1 MTSITDKLGVNSW
14 GMYSDPAKFDF
25 ETFKSHWDYDLS
37 MINKLP
43 INWVRIGYTYY
54 DGAVNADGSINFERL
69 DYAIESAQKYGFKVI
84 LPIWVVD
91 DGLTNK
97 TNIDYQSYYAK
108 WLEMIR
114 TIVMRYAGKGI
125 YYEAVDEA
133 LSGGHFWL
141 NQSISDSMVAD
152 IINMNDRFYAYTK
165 AYDTTAKFISG
176 DFASPSSTAYKAI
189 ENGMLDYGDFA
200 SYHPYFTNPEDM
212 ISSSGQIAF
221 RQAIKDKGL
230 KLSATEYGFGVPS
243 AFNGA
248 NTREEQASKLVR
260 QTLILDM
267 LGFEHIIQFTMD
279 GSDKAWVMQNEDD
292 TFNLTGNMM
301 QSVMFSLQDYS
312 FSERIES
319 DKNDYIFR
327 YVKDG
332 DIDKIVHWT
341 TSNEHKF
348 GDFYL
353 TSMPTVETLDFGTS
367 NTNSEILNGI
377 ILEQLKNTDVIS
389 NYSNNMAIIRS
400 ALAEINRFLKKY
412 GFNTVY
418 IDYVDLRFITSATLV
433 FELNNQIGKTEDAI
447 ESIVSLFNHTPWLED
462 IDPTSSSG
470 TYVYKNSVSIAF
482 VNTHWINIE
491 ININNLL
498 NTIKKY

>member
-1 MTSITDKLGVNSW
+1 MTAITDKLGVNSW
-14 GMYSDPAKFDF
+14 GMYFDPAKFDF

-37 MINKLP
+37 MMNKLP

-54 DGAVNADGSINFERL
+54 DGAVNADGSMNFERL

-97 TNIDYQSYYAK
+97 TNIDYQAYYTK

-114 TIVMRYAGKGI
+114 AIVMRYAGKGI

-141 NQSISDSMVAD
+141 NQPISDSMVAD
-152 IINMNDRFYAYTK
+152 IIHMNDRFYAYTK
-165 AYDTTAKFISG
+165 AYDPTAKFISG
-176 DFASPSSTAYKAI
+176 DFAAPSPTAYQAI
-189 ENGMLDYGDFA
+189 ERGMLDYGDYA
-200 SYHPYFTNPEDM
+200 SYHPYQTDPEGM
-212 ISSSGQIAF
+212 ISSSSQVAF

-230 KLSATEYGFGVPS
+230 KLSATEYGFGVPR

-267 LGFEHIIQFTMD
+267 LGFEHIVQFTMD
-279 GSDKAWVMQNEDD
+279 GSDKAWAMQNEDG
-292 TFNLTGNMM
+292 TFNLTGNVM
-301 QSVMFSLQDYS
+301 QSITFSLQGYS
-312 FSERIES
+312 FSERVDS
-319 DKNDYIFR
+319 NADDYILR

-332 DIDKIVHWT
+332 DVDKIVYWT

-353 TSMPTVETLDFGTS
+353 TSMPTVEILDFGTS

-377 ILEQLKNTDVIS
+377 VLEQLENTDVIS

-400 ALAEINRFLKKY
+400 ALTEINGFLKKY
-412 GFNTVY
+412 GFNTIY
-418 IDYVDLRFITSATLV
+418 IDYVDLSTVPSATLV
-433 FELNNQIGKTEDAI
+433 FELNNQIGKTEATV
-447 ESIVSLFNHTPWLED
+447 ESIISLFNRTPWLED
-462 IDPTSSSG
+462 IDLASPSETC
-470 TYVYKNSVSIAF
+470 VHENSTSIAF

-491 ININNLL
+491 TNINNLL
-498 NTIKKY
+498 NTINKY